1 VCLQSIFSHTENK
14 TSSNLVL
21 SPVADIES
29 QIKDIQDK
37 KRQAQAQEEKQKGIG
52 LLESGYFDSEIYEGG
67 QKGKYEG
74 YVTSIATNE
83 EDEDDDDEPIRPDKK
98 SSAFNAPISFIKE
111 ITRVSPVV
119 CKQMRAVSNFHPF
132 NLQNE
137 PEYDPFEDRRQKTVG
152 EKEDEYRQ
160 RRRKLVISPERVDP
174 FADGKCHLHSTP
186 FNLSSL

>member
-1 VCLQSIFSHTENK
+1 MA
-14 TSSNLVL
+14 NLI
-21 SPVADIES
+21 SDIET

-37 KRQAQAQEEKQKGIG
+37 KRQAQAQEEGKKGIG

-83 EDEDDDDEPIRPDKK
+83 EEDDDDDEPIRPDKK
-98 SSAFNAPISFIKE
+98 SSAFNAPITFIKE
-111 ITRVSPVV
+111 ITRVRNFI
-119 CKQMRAVSNFHPF
+119 CKLKGLKINQIIYFPT
-132 NLQNE
+132 QNE

-174 FADGKCHLHSTP
+174 FADGKCHFHS
-186 FNLSSL
+186 FSF

>member
-1 VCLQSIFSHTENK
+1 MIFSF
-14 TSSNLVL
+14 SVL
-21 SPVADIES
+21 DIEA

-37 KRQAQAQEEKQKGIG
+37 KRQAQVQEEQQKGIG

-67 QKGKYEG
+67 KKGKYEG

-98 SSAFNAPISFIKE
+98 SSAFNAPIAFIKE
-111 ITRVSPVV
+111 IARVRRPLNV
-119 CKQMRAVSNFHPF
+119 CKTNPNNSSL
-132 NLQNE
+132 LQNE

-160 RRRKLVISPERVDP
+160 RRRKLVISPDRVDP
-174 FADGKCHLHSTP
+174 FADGKRHFISYSLSLY
-186 FNLSSL
+186 NLAIKKSCLKFLKRPV

>member
-1 VCLQSIFSHTENK
+1 MNSVVFL
-14 TSSNLVL
+14 
-21 SPVADIES
+21 DIES

-37 KRQAQAQEEKQKGIG
+37 KRQAQAQEERQKGIG

-111 ITRVSPVV
+111 ITRVSLITFSNY
-119 CKQMRAVSNFHPF
+119 KQMC
-132 NLQNE
+132 NLFINQQNE

-152 EKEDEYRQ
+152 EKEDEYRA

-174 FADGKCHLHSTP
+174 FADGKCHFYFSYL
-186 FNLSSL
+186 